1 MPTTAI
7 FLFALGLFFSSGVYA
22 FLKQGIKTPAI
33 IAGLFA
39 VMSFVA
45 AGLRL

>member
-7 FLFALGLFFSSGVYA
+7 FLFALGLFFASGVYA
-22 FLKQGIKTPAI
+22 FLKQGIRVLAVL
-33 IAGLFA
+33 AGILA
-39 VMSFVA
+39 VMAFVA